1 MDKSSEALSSLSSTT
16 RVISAL
22 AGGEHSLVLT
32 SEGKV
37 YSAGACG
44 LGWCRN
50 MKMLTNLFGWRPV
63 QIPISERVISIYPS
77 YYHNLLI
84 SNSGK
89 LYTWG
94 CGTFLDGKN
103 DGCIPALGRPTLE
116 DLGALPKHINLI
128 SSTSSSL
135 KAVQI
140 TGGAYHSAVLADD
153 GKIYTFGA
161 AQLGQ
166 LGRPVSDGKTTDS
179 SGLPIDPT
187 PLPVEGIPSN
197 EEVTKISSGFYSTLA
212 ITLSGELYCTG
223 ENQNQQCGKQQ
234 GAMNLYGLSKV
245 SELEGEIVRDAKGG
259 YCHTLVLTKGGKVFS
274 LGCGDDGQR
283 GDRGEG
289 DAEREIITPVIL
301 PDNDSDHVTEIAAGA
316 NHSLL
321 LTATGK
327 VYAFGS
333 NEYGQ
338 CGLGVSSES
347 ERESGSLLSPRLM
360 KLSTPISSVSAGYAH
375 SVMRDKEGRVYMC
388 GQNESGQLGLGE
400 ETGDVLQPRQV
411 KIDS

>member
-1 MDKSSEALSSLSSTT
+1 M
-16 RVISAL
+16 
-22 AGGEHSLVLT
+22 
-32 SEGKV
+32 
-37 YSAGACG
+37 
-44 LGWCRN
+44 
-50 MKMLTNLFGWRPV
+50 
-63 QIPISERVISIYPS
+63 ISIYPS

-116 DLGALPKHINLI
+116 DLGALPKHINLT

-187 PLPVEGIPSN
+187 PLPVEGLSSN
-197 EEVTKISSGFYSTLA
+197 EKITKISSGFYNTLA
-212 ITLSGELYCTG
+212 ITFGGELYCTG

-234 GAMNLYGLSKV
+234 GAMNLYSLSKV

-259 YCHTLVLTKGGKVFS
+259 YCHTLILTKGGKVFS

-283 GDRGEG
+283 GDRKEG
-289 DAEREIITPVIL
+289 DAQREIITPVIL
-301 PDNDSDHVTEIAAGA
+301 PDSESDHVTEIAAGA

-338 CGLGVSSES
+338 CGLGVVSSEN
-347 ERESGSLLSPRLM
+347 EKEGGSLLSPRLM
-360 KLSTPISSVSAGYAH
+360 KLNSPISSVSAGYAH
-375 SVMRDKEGRVYMC
+375 SVLRDFEGRVYMC

-400 ETGDVLQPRQV
+400 ETGDVLQPRQA